1 MFRFSHSVFL
11 SLLFA
16 LLVCSCTQ
24 RQHYRIGVSQ
34 CSDDDWRAK
43 LNGELEREILF
54 HPEAEI
60 VIRSAR
66 DSNERQ
72 IEDIRYFLDNKF
84 DAIIVAPNEADAI
97 TPIISEAYQSG
108 TPVIVFDRSV
118 NGHDYTAFQGAD
130 NAAIGRMAAEY
141 IRHLVGPKAR
151 VLEIQGLMG
160 STPARERF
168 KGFHEALGDMTVVA
182 SQDAAWTYERAE
194 KVTDSL
200 LNLYGDK
207 VDAVYAHN
215 DRMAMAAS
223 DVARRRGLDIKVIG
237 IDAAPGIGLEAVA
250 DGTIDATF
258 IYPSDGH
265 RLVRTALN
273 ILNEKPYDTLLM
285 LPALSAVDKSNVD
298 LLLNQH
304 EELVEETQH
313 MTQLKN
319 QLELYWLQHTTQ
331 RAIIYG
337 TSIIMLLLLVI
348 LYMLLRAYWS
358 HKHHQEALLAQN
370 QQLASQKVQL
380 EQMNEQLN
388 AATQSKLM
396 FFTNVSHDL
405 RTPLTLIAE
414 PVAQLA
420 AADNLTPRQQ
430 SLVSLANKNVRI
442 LRRLINQIL
451 DFRKYENGAMDI
463 NLAEVDFSTLAREWV
478 DSFNTLARERNI
490 NLLLEIPDGPMP
502 VAVDVE
508 KMERVVFN
516 LLSNAFKYTPANGTI
531 TFLAEETEGHLN
543 FSVSDT
549 GNGIALAD
557 QHCIFDRFFMVD
569 RVHSS
574 GSGIGLSVAKAFV
587 DLHDGTISLESAP
600 GQGTTFSVSI
610 PVRHVENVVEN
621 TRNITESDVNAELG
635 EIPRETAELDK
646 DKLLALIID
655 DNEDIRRMV
664 SALLGEK
671 YNVIQA
677 ADGAAGL
684 RAAARYVPDI
694 IISDVMMPG
703 MDGLECCRRIK
714 DEVSTSHIPVLL
726 LTACALDEQRAQGYR
741 SGADGYVAKPFSA
754 DVLLARCESLIENR
768 RRIRNLYTASE
779 NAPIA
784 AGADPAHAVA
794 AADAFKPDIDND
806 FYNKFLDR
814 VHKNLSDSEL
824 SVDAIAA
831 DLGLGRS
838 QLYRKIK
845 ALTNFSPVE
854 LIRNIRLKEARHL
867 LTTSTLTISEI
878 AYKVGFSTPT
888 YFTKCFRE
896 AYNETPTEL
905 RDKLSGK

>member
-16 LLVCSCTQ
+16 LLVCSCTH

-814 VHKNLSDSEL
+814 VHQNLSDSEL